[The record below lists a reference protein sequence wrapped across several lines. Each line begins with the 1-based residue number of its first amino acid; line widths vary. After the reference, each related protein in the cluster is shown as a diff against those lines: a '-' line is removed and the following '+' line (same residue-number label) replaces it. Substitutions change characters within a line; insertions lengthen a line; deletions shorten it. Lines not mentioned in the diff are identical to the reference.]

1 MSLALVANYTPAAA
15 KVGDRRQHC
24 SPQYDSQLWGGDL
37 NGHMSADSPEPNCVG
52 PFGIGSTGI
61 WAFCGVEGYRGN
73 FGSVSCLYLA
83 CGQDRE

>member
-24 SPQYDSQLWGGDL
+24 SPKMICCCGGDL
-37 NGHMSADSPEPNCVG
+37 NGHMSADSPEPNYVG

-61 WAFCGVEGYRGN
+61 WAPCAVEGYRGN